1 MASKLISKRDSA
13 GLSGIKWDKWDSVG
27 RAAQAQGATAAPDA
41 GPIAGRRGS
50 TDERPLIRTAAAVTR
65 SLSLSMARF

>member
-1 MASKLISKRDSA
+1 MAWKLISKRDSA

-41 GPIAGRRGS
+41 GPIAGSRLS
-50 TDERPLIRTAAAVTR
+50 PHKRPLIQPAVTH
-65 SLSLSMARF
+65 SLSRCMARF

>member
-1 MASKLISKRDSA
+1 MAWKPFFGRDSA

-27 RAAQAQGATAAPDA
+27 RVAQAQGATAAPAA

-50 TDERPLIRTAAAVTR
+50 NDERPLIRTAAAVPR